1 MLSGPDLGLCG
12 SLGVLVVPVLI
23 LSALYRHTNSLQGSQ
38 VLCRD
43 LALEDEP
50 LS

>member
-23 LSALYRHTNSLQGSQ
+23 HRLTYSLQGSQ
-38 VLCRD
+38 GS
-43 LALEDEP
+43 AGEDEP